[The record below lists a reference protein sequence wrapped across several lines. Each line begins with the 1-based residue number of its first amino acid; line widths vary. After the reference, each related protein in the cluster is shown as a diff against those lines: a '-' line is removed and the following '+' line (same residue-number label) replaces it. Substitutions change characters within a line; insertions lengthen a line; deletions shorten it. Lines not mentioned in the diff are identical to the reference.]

1 MIPVE
6 TGKEAIETESV
17 NMIGGMQPNLSSNS
31 SNPDHWVKKLVDAFL
46 EHVNL
51 GQLLFGI
58 FKYSVNSS
66 HEFVICHFRSYLTT
80 FNYLSSLIT
89 TGCFESVENYE

>member
-1 MIPVE
+1 
-6 TGKEAIETESV
+6 
-17 NMIGGMQPNLSSNS
+17 MIGGMQPKSSSNS
-31 SNPDHWVKKLVDAFL
+31 SNPDYWVKKLVDAFL

-58 FKYSVNSS
+58 FKYSVNTS
-66 HEFVICHFRSYLTT
+66 HEFVIWHFRSYFII

-89 TGCFESVENYE
+89 TGCLERVENYQ